1 MPRYLLL
8 LHDTGTMPEG
18 IAPQEIQAIIQRYMT
33 WRKKVEGAGH
43 AVLGHKLRDGEG
55 RVLRSTDG
63 RVSVTDGPY
72 AEAREVV
79 GGLFIIDAANYA
91 EVEALCQDCPH
102 LAFGAI
108 EIREI
113 QPTGPAAK

>member
-18 IAPQEIQAIIQRYMT
+18 LGPAEIQAIIQRYID
-33 WRKKVEGAGH
+33 WRAKVAAAGH
-43 AVLGHKLRDGEG
+43 AVVGHKLRDGEG
-55 RVLRSTDG
+55 RVMRAAGG
-63 RVSVTDGPY
+63 RVGVTDGPY

-79 GGLFIIDAANYA
+79 GGLYILEAAGYD
-91 EVEALCQDCPH
+91 EVQALCADHPH
-102 LAFGAI
+102 LDAGAI

-113 QPTGPAAK
+113 QPT

>member
-8 LHDTGTMPEG
+8 LHDAGTMPEG
-18 IAPQEIQAIIQRYMT
+18 IGPDEIQAIIQRYVD

-43 AVLGHKLRDGEG
+43 AVMGHKLRDGEG
-55 RVLRSTDG
+55 RVMRSANG

-79 GGLFIIDAANYA
+79 GGLFVVDAASYD
-91 EVEALCQDCPH
+91 EAQSLCADCPH
-102 LAFGAI
+102 LDFGTI
-108 EIREI
+108 EIRQI
-113 QPTGPAAK
+113 QPT